1 MLKCGNA
8 HRRVSIS
15 PGPGPPRSP
24 RALLVL
30 QAREHD
36 VRRLPRTASEQ
47 GGREP

>member
-15 PGPGPPRSP
+15 PGPGPPHSP

-30 QAREHD
+30 QAQEHD
-36 VRRLPRTASEQ
+36 VHRLPGTASEQ
-47 GGREP
+47 SDWEL